1 MASSMELFLRDL
13 VCDRIRDGI
22 HRVDS
27 KSQNEGFNC
36 SYPYKKVVHLK
47 AGRQSTRTDTLQ
59 FHKKKTHIRR
69 DHLWSSSSWM
79 YLSHQGPTR
88 VVFTVSTE

>member
-1 MASSMELFLRDL
+1 MRDL

-69 DHLWSSSSWM
+69 DPSNSWM
-79 YLSHQGPTR
+79 YHSHQGPSR